1 MRVLKLTGLAVAMV
15 VAVTLCVRAA
25 EKEDKEVTLKG
36 TITCA
41 KCDLKLDGQKEC
53 ATVIQV
59 KDGDK
64 TITYFF
70 DADTSKA
77 TMKEICKEAK
87 KGKVKGVVS
96 EKDGKKTI
104 TVTKD
109 SVTFDK

>member
-1 MRVLKLTGLAVAMV
+1 MRVLKLTSLALAFV
-15 VAVTLCVRAA
+15 VAVTLCVQAA

-41 KCDLKLDGQKEC
+41 KCDLKVEKEC

-87 KGKVKGVVS
+87 KGSVKGTVS

-109 SVTFDK
+109 SVKFDK